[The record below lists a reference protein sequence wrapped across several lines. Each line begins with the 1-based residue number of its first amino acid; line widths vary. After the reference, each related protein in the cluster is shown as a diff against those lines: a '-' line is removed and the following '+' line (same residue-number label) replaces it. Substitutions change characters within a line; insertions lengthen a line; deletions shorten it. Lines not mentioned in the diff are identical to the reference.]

1 MMEDL
6 KKIKKCKQYRSSRKA
21 VQERT
26 YNYRREI
33 VQADGKRKLYKRE
46 NIIKELASVVNIIYI
61 VKITYMLIIHKTKN
75 SERYISQK
83 CCRVVNKLSK
93 TDKS

>member
-1 MMEDL
+1 MEDL

-46 NIIKELASVVNIIYI
+46 NKELASVVNIIYI

-75 SERYISQK
+75 SERDISQK